1 MASPTSPNRQVALGT
16 LQRAGFISSRR
27 GRIQVDG
34 CGLEEASCECY
45 WAIRLTSSALISI
58 LFWRTGRSRT
68 TTEGS
73 RRPLAA
79 GRADG
84 TPGVY
89 VPNNSFPGL
98 GTVHRTMQFSQR
110 TYRKY
115 GVRSITRR
123 CVSCPQVAHGA
134 RWTRSRRR
142 SIGVPVSVACSGFRG
157 PSGSRS
163 GWAIGISARP
173 LGESDNEGTANASA
187 AAPESPRRVQ
197 LGAPGPFDSK
207 RPRRQPSGS
216 TERGSWLS

>member
-1 MASPTSPNRQVALGT
+1 LVRQLLRGVVARPRAEVQARVGRRPTRGGHLSMASPTSPNRQVALGT

-157 PSGSRS
+157 PSGSICAS
-163 GWAIGISARP
+163 GKCEDEER
-173 LGESDNEGTANASA
+173 LGE
-187 AAPESPRRVQ
+187 PR
-197 LGAPGPFDSK
+197 A
-207 RPRRQPSGS
+207 
-216 TERGSWLS
+216 